1 VKKPTNKKRW
11 QLLAGLAISLA
22 ALALAFLKIDLRQVG
37 QSLAQAD
44 YLYLLPAL
52 LFTLLYLLARSV
64 RWRLLLGPQVSLAR
78 CFWVTTVGY
87 LVSNVLPFRLGDP
100 ARAVVI
106 GRGGRVSTAAA
117 LSTVVVERVLDMLMV
132 VLLLAGVAPFVGRQ
146 GGEGAVSDTVR
157 LAGWGAAAAAL
168 AALAVL
174 FLFAFRPQ
182 WGRRMVRWAL
192 GKVPHLD
199 AERWART
206 FDGLFDGL
214 APLRSGRRGLALL
227 AWSLVTW
234 ALVVLYYW
242 AMLRAFL
249 PQPPL
254 LAAPFLVCL
263 LGLGMA
269 VPSSPGAMGVFHS
282 IARYGLQVPFAIA
295 AEPALAIAFAAHA
308 FQYLFVCALGL
319 VGMARESLSLGWLQ
333 TRVADVEEGE

>member
-1 VKKPTNKKRW
+1 MKNSTNKKRW

-22 ALALAFLKIDLRQVG
+22 ALVLAFLKIDLRQVG
-37 QSLAQAD
+37 QSLARAD
-44 YLYLLPAL
+44 YLYLFPAL
-52 LFTLLYLLARSV
+52 LFTLLYLLARAV

-78 CFWVTTVGY
+78 CFWVTTIGY

-106 GRGGRVSTAAA
+106 GRGGPLSTAAA

-146 GGEGAVSDTVR
+146 GGEGAVSGAVQM
-157 LAGWGAAAAAL
+157 AGWAAAAAAL

-182 WGRRMVRWAL
+182 WGQRLVRWAL
-192 GKVPHLD
+192 GRVPRLD
-199 AERWART
+199 AERWAQM
-206 FDGLFDGL
+206 FDGLFEGL
-214 APLRSGRRGLALL
+214 APLRSGRLGLALL
-227 AWSLVTW
+227 AWSVATW
-234 ALVVLYYW
+234 ILVVLYYW

-249 PQPPL
+249 PDPPL

-269 VPSSPGAMGVFHS
+269 LPSSPGAMGVFHS
-282 IARYGLQVPFAIA
+282 IARYGLEVPFAIA

-308 FQYLFVCALGL
+308 LQYVFVCALGL
-319 VGMARESLSLGWLQ
+319 IGMARESLSLGWLQ
-333 TRVADVEEGE
+333 AQVADVEGGE